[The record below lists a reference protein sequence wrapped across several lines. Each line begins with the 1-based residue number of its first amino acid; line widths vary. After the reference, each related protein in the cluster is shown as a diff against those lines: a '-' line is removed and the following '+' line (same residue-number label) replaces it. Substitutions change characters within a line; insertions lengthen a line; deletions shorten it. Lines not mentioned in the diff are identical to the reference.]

1 MAKAPKRVTGQAIAA
16 LAAKIA
22 EQVQRR
28 AGAGVRAA
36 AIFLAA
42 RIKEAVSVP
51 APRKRVVNK
60 LGDIRY
66 VATQRAIPGAPPRK
80 LSGKLRQ
87 SVTYELP
94 GVTDKLVRARAVVG
108 VKARSKNGFNYPK
121 HLEKNS
127 HAFLMP
133 IVRKY
138 RRDLVAII
146 GAKIKVRT
154 L

>member
-1 MAKAPKRVTGQAIAA
+1 MAKAPKRVTGQAIAV

-22 EQVQRR
+22 AQVQKR
-28 AGAGVRAA
+28 AGAGVKAA
-36 AIFLAA
+36 AVFLAA
-42 RIKEAVSVP
+42 RVKEAVSVP

-94 GVTDKLVRARAVVG
+94 GVTDKLRASAVVG
-108 VKARSKNGFNYPK
+108 VKARSRNGFNYPK
-121 HLEKNS
+121 RLEKNG

-133 IVRKY
+133 TVRKY
-138 RRDLVAII
+138 RKDLAAII
-146 GAKIKVRT
+146 GAKMKVRT